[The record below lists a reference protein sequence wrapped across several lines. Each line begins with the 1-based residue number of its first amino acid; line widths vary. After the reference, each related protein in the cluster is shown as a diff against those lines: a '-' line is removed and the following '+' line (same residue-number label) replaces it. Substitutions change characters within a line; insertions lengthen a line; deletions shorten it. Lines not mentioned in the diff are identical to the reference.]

1 MYILK
6 AAQHKNEISQ
16 LRNILSDV
24 YDDAIY
30 IVTWAEELL
39 QKIFDNRNDYI
50 DL

>member
-39 QKIFDNRNDYI
+39 QKILDNRTAFI
-50 DL
+50 EI